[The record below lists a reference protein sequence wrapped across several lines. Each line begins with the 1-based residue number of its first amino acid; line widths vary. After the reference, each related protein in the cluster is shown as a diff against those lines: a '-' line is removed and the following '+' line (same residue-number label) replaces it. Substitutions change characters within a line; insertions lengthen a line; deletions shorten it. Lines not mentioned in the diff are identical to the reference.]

1 MISPSEPEISSNP
14 KLQPYEQ
21 LRLLREQSHIRT
33 ISDEIVDRQ
42 CIFFYSSHWVFD
54 YSLNSTD
61 QQWDIT
67 QQVYFRNVR
76 KHKTLAFALPYIV
89 IQLAFAD
96 SPSYLRALVTYEK
109 DIAKMIGS
117 MDHFIKREEGI
128 RAWVEQ
134 PDFSWQPSNIVTLSN
149 RVLEANSQFRDIE
162 FYRYHEPFH
171 AKLNG
176 TWEQITV

>member
-1 MISPSEPEISSNP
+1 MISPSEPEISPSP

-33 ISDEIVDRQ
+33 ISDEIVGRQ
-42 CIFFYSSHWVFD
+42 CIFFYSSNWVFD
-54 YSLNSTD
+54 YSLNSSD
-61 QQWDIT
+61 QQWEIT

-76 KHKTLAFALPYIV
+76 KHKT
-89 IQLAFAD
+89 LAFAD

-117 MDHFIKREEGI
+117 IDHFIKREEGI

-134 PDFSWQPSNIVTLSN
+134 PDFSWQPSNIVALSN
-149 RVLEANSQFRDIE
+149 RILEANSQFREIE

>member
-1 MISPSEPEISSNP
+1 
-14 KLQPYEQ
+14 
-21 LRLLREQSHIRT
+21 
-33 ISDEIVDRQ
+33 
-42 CIFFYSSHWVFD
+42 
-54 YSLNSTD
+54 
-61 QQWDIT
+61 
-67 QQVYFRNVR
+67 
-76 KHKTLAFALPYIV
+76 
-89 IQLAFAD
+89 
-96 SPSYLRALVTYEK
+96 VTYEK

-134 PDFSWQPSNIVTLSN
+134 PDFSWQPSNIVALSN
-149 RVLEANSQFRDIE
+149 RILEANSQFREIE